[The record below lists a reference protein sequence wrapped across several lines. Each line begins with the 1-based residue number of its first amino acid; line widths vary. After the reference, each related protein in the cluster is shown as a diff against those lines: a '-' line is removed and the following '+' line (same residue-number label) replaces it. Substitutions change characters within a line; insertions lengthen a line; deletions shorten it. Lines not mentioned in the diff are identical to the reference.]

1 MIISK
6 DTSLVIKGIAIL
18 CMFFHHAIPWPERIP
33 ISSELHNYVASN
45 NNFIWC
51 GYLGRICIP
60 LFMFVTGVGMGS
72 FKNFSLSGIFSR
84 VLQVFV
90 KFYRIYLFSLIIGII
105 LLYSFPVDYM
115 TFDLSL
121 HGFVKALLLIK
132 PSYICLEWWYASVFL
147 ALILFVFPTFSF
159 LQRFLGTTAIALILL
174 ISCYLSFLAIYDTN
188 QLPAW
193 ISGNYQ
199 IMLIFLPIFS
209 LGYAIGACNLQYL
222 DKVIEI
228 IRKKIIIRLGLL
240 FTVLI
245 LSYEFIISNVFSPD
259 LLVML
264 NVLTC
269 AVVFMTILLVQKDSI
284 CCKILSFLG
293 KYSAYMWLNHSFILY
308 YYFGDII
315 YSTNS
320 FVIVITV
327 TTILSFIIAVISDR
341 ILNALV
347 GTLRKT
353 YQKWK
358 LLMIK

>member
-18 CMFFHHAIPWPERIP
+18 CMFIHHAIPWPERIP
-33 ISSELHNYVASN
+33 LSSELHNYIASN
-45 NNFIWC
+45 NDFIWY

-60 LFMFVTGVGMGS
+60 LFMFVTGVGMGF
-72 FKNFSLSGIFSR
+72 FKNFSLSGIWSR
-84 VLQVFV
+84 ALHVCA
-90 KFYRIYLFSLIIGII
+90 KFYQIYLFSLIIGTI
-105 LLYSFPVDYM
+105 LLYNFPIDYM
-115 TFDLSL
+115 AFDLSL
-121 HGFVKALLLIK
+121 HGFVQALLLCN
-132 PSYICLEWWYASVFL
+132 PSYICLEWWYTSVFL
-147 ALILFVFPTFSF
+147 ALILFVFPIFSF
-159 LQRFLGTTAIALILL
+159 LQRFFGKTAIALILL

-199 IMLIFLPIFS
+199 IMLIFLPVFS

-222 DKVIEI
+222 NKVIEI

-240 FTVLI
+240 FTVSI
-245 LSYEFIISNVFSPD
+245 LSYEFIISNIFSPD

-293 KYSAYMWLNHSFILY
+293 KYSAYMWLNLSFILY
-308 YYFGDII
+308 YYFRDII

-327 TTILSFIIAVISDR
+327 TTLLSLIIAVISDR